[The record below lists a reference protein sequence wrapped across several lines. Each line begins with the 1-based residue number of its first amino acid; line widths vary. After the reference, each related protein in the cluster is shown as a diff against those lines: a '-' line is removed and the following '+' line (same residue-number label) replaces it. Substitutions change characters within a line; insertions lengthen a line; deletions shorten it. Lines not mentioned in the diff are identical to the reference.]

1 LVLSCCL
8 PLLALHYDL
17 VRANALKLVCTLAF
31 TLSAFGIFIYQDL
44 ILWLPGL
51 ALALGNTIG
60 AWIAVKISIKIE
72 PKLLKILI
80 MTLLACAAVLYLD

>member
-1 LVLSCCL
+1 L

-51 ALALGNTIG
+51 ALALGNIIG

-72 PKLLKILI
+72 PKLLKIFILI